1 MNIVDAEWN
10 MTLALEEAE
19 TAFRADEVPVGAVIV
34 AADGQILARAH
45 NMKEHTNDPCDH
57 AEISAIRKATAEL
70 GSWRLAGATLVVTLE
85 PCPMCLAAMVQARI
99 SCLVF
104 GAYDPKGGSLSLGYN
119 MYKDERLNHRFS
131 VMGGVRHY
139 ESGRLLSQFFREKRK
154 AYKHL
159 NS

>member
-19 TAFRADEVPVGAVIV
+19 AAFRADEVPVGAVIV
-34 AADGQILARAH
+34 ANDGQVIARAH
-45 NMKEHTNDPCDH
+45 NLKEQTNDPCDH
-57 AEISAIRKATAEL
+57 AEIAAIRKATAEL
-70 GSWRLAGATLVVTLE
+70 GSWRLTGATLVVTLE

-99 SCLVF
+99 SALVF
-104 GAYDPKGGSLSLGYN
+104 GAYDPKGGSISLGYN
-119 MYKDERLNHRFS
+119 LYKDDRLNHRFT

-139 ESGRLLSQFFREKRK
+139 ESARLLSQFFREKRK
-154 AYKHL
+154 AYKHT